1 MSTVVFEPDGQ
12 TIEAPTGAR
21 LLGLVLQA
29 GRPIGYACR
38 GRGVCVACRL
48 WVSGPQ
54 SPIDPEEAALLAKV
68 SPPHARGEARLRIAC
83 LARVEGDVRVRASY
97 W

>member
-1 MSTVVFEPDGQ
+1 MPWVTFLPD
-12 TIEAPTGAR
+12 GAR
-21 LLGLVLQA
+21 LEVPVGCTLLAAALRA

-48 WVSGPQ
+48 RVEG
-54 SPIDPEEAALLAKV
+54 EV
-68 SPPHARGEARLRIAC
+68 SPPTPGETRLLATLPAPAAYRIAC
-83 LARVEGDVRVRASY
+83 LCRIAGDCRVRADY